1 MDFKYE
7 ALNLLKT
14 LFTKQVFKD
23 AKLQDGTIV
32 SAEAFE
38 PGQELMIIDEAGN
51 KTPAPDGEHILED
64 GTCVYVTGGKIDRLE
79 KLETEDGI
87 EEEVTIEELAIDTAD
102 IAPLVEEVPEAE
114 DEIAMLRTMC
124 EEMMNKI
131 GVMEEEMSKMKMSK
145 QETDEVFKNGI
156 IELSDNFSKIPGSE
170 KTTITPAGEF
180 ESKFNKVSKVGKKD
194 SIIDWIS
201 KNNKS

>member
-32 SAEAFE
+32 SAETFD
-38 PGQELMIIDEAGN
+38 PGQALMIIDEAGN
-51 KTPAPDGEHILED
+51 RTPAPDGEHILED
-64 GTCVYVTGGKIDRLE
+64 GTCVYVTGGLIDRVE
-79 KLETEDGI
+79 AAVAEAVA
-87 EEEVTIEELAIDTAD
+87 EEMEIDTAD
-102 IAPLVEEVPEAE
+102 LEPLVEEVETE
-114 DEIAMLRTMC
+114 DEMTMLKTMC

-131 GVMEEEMSKMKMSK
+131 GIMEEEMAKMKMSK
-145 QETDEVFKNGI
+145 QETDEVLKNGI
-156 IELSDNFSKIPGSE
+156 IELSENFSKIPGSE
-170 KTTITPAGEF
+170 KTTITPGDF
-180 ESKFNKVSKVGKKD
+180 ESKFTKVSKVGKKD
-194 SIIDWIS
+194 SIIDWMA

>member
-32 SAEAFE
+32 SAETFE
-38 PGQELMIIDEAGN
+38 PGQDLMIIDEAGN
-51 KTPAPDGEHILED
+51 RTPAPDGEHILED
-64 GTCVYVTGGKIDRLE
+64 GTCVYVSGGKIDRVE
-79 KLETEDGI
+79 AAVAEAVA
-87 EEEVTIEELAIDTAD
+87 EEEMSIDTTE
-102 IAPLVEEVPEAE
+102 IEPLVEEVETE
-114 DEIAMLRTMC
+114 DEMAYLRTMM
-124 EEMMNKI
+124 EECMARM
-131 GVMEEEMSKMKMSK
+131 GVIEEEMTKMKMSK
-145 QETDEVFKNGI
+145 QETDEIFKNGI

-170 KTTITPAGEF
+170 KTTITPAGDF
-180 ESKFNKVSKVGKKD
+180 ESKFTKVSKVGKKD
-194 SIIDWIS
+194 SIVDWIT

>member
-51 KTPAPDGEHILED
+51 KTPAPDGEHYLED
-64 GTCVYVTGGKIDRLE
+64 GTCVYVSGGKIDKLE
-79 KLETEDGI
+79 KPEMEDGI
-87 EEEVTIEELAIDTAD
+87 EEEVTIEEMSIDTTE
-102 IAPLVEEVPEAE
+102 IEPLVEEVETE
-114 DEIAMLRTMC
+114 DEMAYLRTMM
-124 EEMMNKI
+124 EECMARM
-131 GVMEEEMSKMKMSK
+131 GVIEEEMTKMKMSK
-145 QETDEVFKNGI
+145 QETDEIFKNGI

-170 KTTITPAGEF
+170 KTTITPAGDF
-180 ESKFNKVSKVGKKD
+180 ESKFTKVSKVGKKD
-194 SIIDWIS
+194 SIVDWIT

>member
-32 SAEAFE
+32 SAETFE
-38 PGQELMIIDEAGN
+38 PGQDLMIIDEAGN
-51 KTPAPDGEHILED
+51 RTPAPDGEHILED
-64 GTCVYVTGGKIDRLE
+64 GTCVYVSGGKIDRVE
-79 KLETEDGI
+79 AAVEEAI
-87 EEEVTIEELAIDTAD
+87 AEEEMAIDTAEL
-102 IAPLVEEVPEAE
+102 APLVEEVPDGE
-114 DEIAMLRTMC
+114 DEMAMLRTMC

-131 GVMEEEMSKMKMSK
+131 GIMEEEMAKMKMSK

-170 KTTITPAGEF
+170 KTTITPGDF
-180 ESKFNKVSKVGKKD
+180 ESKFTKVSKVGKKD
-194 SIIDWIS
+194 SILDWIT
-201 KNNKS
+201 KNKS

>member
-32 SAEAFE
+32 SAESFE
-38 PGQELMIIDEAGN
+38 PGQELMVIDEAGN
-51 KTPAPDGEHILED
+51 RTAAPDGEHILED
-64 GTCVYVTGGKIDRLE
+64 GTCVYVTGGLIDRVE
-79 KLETEDGI
+79 AAVAEAVAED
-87 EEEVTIEELAIDTAD
+87 LAIDTAD
-102 IAPLVEEVPEAE
+102 ISPLVEEVETE
-114 DEIAMLRTMC
+114 DEMAMLKTMC

-131 GVMEEEMSKMKMSK
+131 GIMEEEMAKMKMSK
-145 QETDEVFKNGI
+145 QETDEIFKNGI

-170 KTTITPAGEF
+170 KTTITPGDF
-180 ESKFNKVSKVGKKD
+180 ESKFTKVSKVGKKD
-194 SIIDWIS
+194 SIIDWMA
-201 KNNKS
+201 KNKS

>member
-38 PGQELMIIDEAGN
+38 PGMDLTIIDEAGN
-51 KTPAPDGEHILED
+51 RIPAPDGEHILED
-64 GTCVYVTGGKIDRLE
+64 GTCVYVSGGKIDRVE
-79 KLETEDGI
+79 AAVAEAVA
-87 EEEVTIEELAIDTAD
+87 EEEMEIVAELE
-102 IAPLVEEVPEAE
+102 PLVEEVETE
-114 DEIAMLRTMC
+114 DEMAYLRTMM
-124 EEMMNKI
+124 EECMTRM

-145 QETDEVFKNGI
+145 QETDEVLKNGI
-156 IELSDNFSKIPGSE
+156 IELSENFSKIPGSE
-170 KTTITPAGEF
+170 KTTITPGDF
-180 ESKFNKVSKVGKKD
+180 ESKFTKVSKVGKKD
-194 SIIDWIS
+194 SIIDWMA

>member
-14 LFTKQVFKD
+14 LFTKQIFKD

-32 SAEAFE
+32 SAESFE

-64 GTCVYVTGGKIDRLE
+64 GTCVYVTGGKIDRVE

-87 EEEVTIEELAIDTAD
+87 EEEVTIEEMAIDTAD

-124 EEMMNKI
+124 EEMMNKMGI
-131 GVMEEEMSKMKMSK
+131 MEEEMAKMKMSK

-170 KTTITPAGEF
+170 KTTITPGDF
-180 ESKFNKVSKVGKKD
+180 ESKFAKISKVGKKD
-194 SIIDWIS
+194 SIVDWMTR
-201 KNNKS
+201 NKS

>member
-23 AKLQDGTIV
+23 AKLKDGTIV
-32 SAEAFE
+32 SAESFE
-38 PGQELMIIDEAGN
+38 PGQDLMIIDEEGN
-51 KTPAPDGEHILED
+51 KIPAPDGEHTLED
-64 GTCVYVTGGKIDRLE
+64 GTSIEVSGGKITEVE
-79 KLETEDGI
+79 KPELEDGI

-102 IAPLVEEVPEAE
+102 IEPLVEEVPEAE

-131 GVMEEEMSKMKMSK
+131 GVMEEEMAKMKMSK
-145 QETDEVFKNGI
+145 QETDEVLKNGI
-156 IELSDNFSKIPGSE
+156 IELSENFSKIPGSE
-170 KTTITPAGEF
+170 KTTITPGSF
-180 ESKFNKVSKVGKKD
+180 ESKFNKISKIGKKD

>member
-38 PGQELMIIDEAGN
+38 PGQALMIIDEAGN

-64 GTCVYVTGGKIDRLE
+64 GTCVYVTGGLIDRLE

-102 IAPLVEEVPEAE
+102 IAPLVEEVETE
-114 DEIAMLRTMC
+114 DEMAYLRTMC

-131 GVMEEEMSKMKMSK
+131 GIMEEEMGKMKMSK
-145 QETDEVFKNGI
+145 QETDEIFKNGI

-170 KTTITPAGEF
+170 KTTITPGDF
-180 ESKFNKVSKVGKKD
+180 ESKFTKVSKVGKKD

>member
-64 GTCVYVTGGKIDRLE
+64 GTCVYVTGGKIDRVE

-131 GVMEEEMSKMKMSK
+131 GIMEEEMSKMKMSK
-145 QETDEVFKNGI
+145 QETDEIFKNGI

-170 KTTITPAGEF
+170 KTTITPGDF
-180 ESKFNKVSKVGKKD
+180 ESKFNKISKVGKKG

>member
-32 SAEAFE
+32 SAETFE
-38 PGQELMIIDEAGN
+38 PGQALTIIDEAGN
-51 KTPAPDGEHILED
+51 RSPAPDGEHYLED
-64 GTCVYVTGGKIDRLE
+64 GSCVYVAAGLITQ
-79 KLETEDGI
+79 I
-87 EEEVTIEELAIDTAD
+87 EPAVAVAEEELAIDTGD

-131 GVMEEEMSKMKMSK
+131 GVMEEEMAKMKMSK
-145 QETDEVFKNGI
+145 QETDEVLKNGI
-156 IELSDNFSKIPGSE
+156 IELSENFSKIPGSE
-170 KTTITPAGEF
+170 KTTITPGDF
-180 ESKFNKVSKVGKKD
+180 ESKFTKVSKVGKKD
-194 SIIDWIS
+194 SIIEWMTR
-201 KNNKS
+201 NKS

>member
-23 AKLQDGTIV
+23 AKLLDGTIV
-32 SAEAFE
+32 SAETFE
-38 PGQELMIIDEAGN
+38 PGQALMIIDEAGN
-51 KTPAPDGEHILED
+51 RTPAPDGEHILED
-64 GTCVYVTGGKIDRLE
+64 GTCVYITGGLIDRVE
-79 KLETEDGI
+79 AAVAEAVAED
-87 EEEVTIEELAIDTAD
+87 LAIDTAD
-102 IAPLVEEVPEAE
+102 ISPLVEEVETE
-114 DEIAMLRTMC
+114 DEMAMLKTMC

-131 GVMEEEMSKMKMSK
+131 GIMEEEMAKMKMSK
-145 QETDEVFKNGI
+145 QETDEIFKNGI

-170 KTTITPAGEF
+170 KTTITPAGDF
-180 ESKFNKVSKVGKKD
+180 ESKFTKVSKVGKKD
-194 SIIDWIS
+194 SIVDWIT

>member
-14 LFTKQVFKD
+14 LFTKQIFKD

-32 SAEAFE
+32 SAETFE
-38 PGQELMIIDEAGN
+38 PGQALMIIDEAGN
-51 KTPAPDGEHILED
+51 RTPAPDGEHILED
-64 GTCVYVTGGKIDRLE
+64 GTCVYVTGGLIDRVEAAVAEFMPEEDIKMEVDTTDLE
-79 KLETEDGI
+79 
-87 EEEVTIEELAIDTAD
+87 
-102 IAPLVEEVPEAE
+102 PLVEEVETE
-114 DEIAMLRTMC
+114 DEMAYLR
-124 EEMMNKI
+124 EMMEQCMTRM

-145 QETDEVFKNGI
+145 QETDEIFKNGI

-170 KTTITPAGEF
+170 KTTITPGDF
-180 ESKFNKVSKVGKKD
+180 ESKFTKVSKVGKKD
-194 SIIDWIS
+194 SIIDWMA

>member
-32 SAEAFE
+32 SAETFE
-38 PGQELMIIDEAGN
+38 PGQDLMIIDEEGN
-51 KTPAPDGEHILED
+51 RTPAPDGEHILED
-64 GTCVYVTGGKIDRLE
+64 GTCVYVTGGKIDRVE

-87 EEEVTIEELAIDTAD
+87 EEEVTIEELAIDTAE
-102 IAPLVEEVPEAE
+102 IAPLVEEVPDGE
-114 DEIAMLRTMC
+114 DEMAMLRTMC

-131 GVMEEEMSKMKMSK
+131 GIMEEEMAKMKMSK

-170 KTTITPAGEF
+170 KTTITPGDF
-180 ESKFNKVSKVGKKD
+180 ESKFTKISKVGKKD
-194 SIIDWIS
+194 SIIDWMA
-201 KNNKS
+201 KNKS

>member
-51 KTPAPDGEHILED
+51 KTPAPDGEHTLED
-64 GTCVYVTGGKIDRLE
+64 GTEVYVVGGLIDRVE

-87 EEEVTIEELAIDTAD
+87 EEEVTIEELAIDTSELE
-102 IAPLVEEVPEAE
+102 PLVEEVPDGE
-114 DEIAMLRTMC
+114 DEIAMLRTMM
-124 EEMMNKI
+124 EECMARMGI
-131 GVMEEEMSKMKMSK
+131 MEEEMGKMKMAK
-145 QETDEVFKNGI
+145 KETDEVFKNGI

-170 KTTITPAGEF
+170 KTTITPGDF
-180 ESKFNKVSKVGKKD
+180 ESKFTKISKVGKKD
-194 SIIDWIS
+194 SIIDWMA
-201 KNNKS
+201 KNKS

>member
-51 KTPAPDGEHILED
+51 RTAAPDGEHILED
-64 GTCVYVTGGKIDRLE
+64 GTCVYVTGGLIDRVE
-79 KLETEDGI
+79 AAVAEAVAED
-87 EEEVTIEELAIDTAD
+87 LAIDTAD
-102 IAPLVEEVPEAE
+102 IAPLVEEVETE
-114 DEIAMLRTMC
+114 DEMAMLKTMC

-131 GVMEEEMSKMKMSK
+131 GIMEEEMAKMKMSK
-145 QETDEVFKNGI
+145 QETDEIFKNGI

-170 KTTITPAGEF
+170 KTTITPGDF
-180 ESKFNKVSKVGKKD
+180 ESKFTKVSKVGKKD
-194 SIIDWIS
+194 SIIDWMA
-201 KNNKS
+201 KNKS

>member
-32 SAEAFE
+32 SAETFE
-38 PGQELMIIDEAGN
+38 PGQDLMIIDEAGN
-51 KTPAPDGEHILED
+51 RTPAPDGEHILED
-64 GTCVYVTGGKIDRLE
+64 GTCVYVSGGKIDRVE
-79 KLETEDGI
+79 AAVAEAVA
-87 EEEVTIEELAIDTAD
+87 EEEMAIDTTELE
-102 IAPLVEEVPEAE
+102 PLVEEVETE
-114 DEIAMLRTMC
+114 DEMAYLRTMM
-124 EEMMNKI
+124 EECMARM
-131 GVMEEEMSKMKMSK
+131 GVIEEEMTKMKMSK
-145 QETDEVFKNGI
+145 QETDEIFKNGI

-170 KTTITPAGEF
+170 KTTITPAGDF
-180 ESKFNKVSKVGKKD
+180 ESKFTKVSKVGKKD
-194 SIIDWIS
+194 SIVDWIT

>member
-32 SAEAFE
+32 SAETFE
-38 PGQELMIIDEAGN
+38 PGQDLMIIDEAGN
-51 KTPAPDGEHILED
+51 RTPAPDGEHILED
-64 GTCVYVTGGKIDRLE
+64 GTCVYVSGGKIDRVE
-79 KLETEDGI
+79 AAVAEAVA
-87 EEEVTIEELAIDTAD
+87 EEEMAIDTTELE
-102 IAPLVEEVPEAE
+102 PLVEEVETE
-114 DEIAMLRTMC
+114 DEMAYLRS
-124 EEMMNKI
+124 MMEQCMARM

-170 KTTITPAGEF
+170 KTNITPGDF
-180 ESKFNKVSKVGKKD
+180 ESKFTKVSKVGKKD

>member
-64 GTCVYVTGGKIDRLE
+64 GTCVYVTDGKIDRLE

-102 IAPLVEEVPEAE
+102 IAPLVEEVPDGE

-131 GVMEEEMSKMKMSK
+131 GIMEEEMGKMKMAK
-145 QETDEVFKNGI
+145 EETDEVFKNGI
-156 IELSDNFSKIPGSE
+156 IELSENFSKIPGSE
-170 KTTITPAGEF
+170 KTTITPGDF
-180 ESKFNKVSKVGKKD
+180 ESKFTKVSKVGKKD
-194 SIIDWIS
+194 SILDWIT
-201 KNNKS
+201 KNKS

>member
-64 GTCVYVTGGKIDRLE
+64 GTCVYVTNGKIDRLE
-79 KLETEDGI
+79 KIETEDGI
-87 EEEVTIEELAIDTAD
+87 EEEVTIEELAIDTSELE
-102 IAPLVEEVPEAE
+102 PLVEEVETE
-114 DEIAMLRTMC
+114 DEMAYLRS
-124 EEMMNKI
+124 MMEQCMARM

-145 QETDEVFKNGI
+145 QETDEMFKNGI
-156 IELSDNFSKIPGSE
+156 IELSENFSKIPGSE
-170 KTTITPAGEF
+170 KTTITPGEF
-180 ESKFNKVSKVGKKD
+180 ESKFNKVTKVGKKD

>member
-32 SAEAFE
+32 SAESFE
-38 PGQELMIIDEAGN
+38 PGQDLTIIDEAGN
-51 KTPAPDGEHILED
+51 RIPAPDGEHILED
-64 GTCVYVTGGKIDRLE
+64 GTCVYVTGGKIDRVE
-79 KLETEDGI
+79 EAVAEAVTE
-87 EEEVTIEELAIDTAD
+87 EELAIDTTD

-145 QETDEVFKNGI
+145 QETDEVLKNGI
-156 IELSDNFSKIPGSE
+156 IELSENFSKIPGSE
-170 KTTITPAGEF
+170 KTTITPGDF
-180 ESKFNKVSKVGKKD
+180 ESKFTKVSKVGKKD
-194 SIIDWIS
+194 SIIEWMTR
-201 KNNKS
+201 NKS

>member
-64 GTCVYVTGGKIDRLE
+64 GTCVYVTGGLIDRVE
-79 KLETEDGI
+79 AAVEEFMPEEDIKMEVDTTEI
-87 EEEVTIEELAIDTAD
+87 E
-102 IAPLVEEVPEAE
+102 PLVEEVETE
-114 DEIAMLRTMC
+114 DEMAYLR
-124 EEMMNKI
+124 EMMEQCMARM

-170 KTTITPAGEF
+170 KTTITPGDF
-180 ESKFNKVSKVGKKD
+180 ESKFTKISKVGKKD
-194 SIIDWIS
+194 SIIDWMA
-201 KNNKS
+201 KNKS